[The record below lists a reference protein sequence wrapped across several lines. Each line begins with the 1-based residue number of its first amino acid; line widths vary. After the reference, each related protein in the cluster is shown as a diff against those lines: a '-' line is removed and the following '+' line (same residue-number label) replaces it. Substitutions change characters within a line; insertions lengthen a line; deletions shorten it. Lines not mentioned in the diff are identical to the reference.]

1 LTPPLRIIPLGGL
14 GEIGKNMTVVE
25 HEGRIVVV
33 DTGLMFPTSEM
44 LGIDLVLPDFSYL
57 RSRADR
63 IDAIVLTHGHED
75 HVGAL
80 PYVLREI
87 GVRPPIYGGALTMG
101 LVRSK
106 LEEHKIRDA
115 ELEVLEPGREVDA
128 GSTRLELVHM
138 SHSIPDSRAVALR
151 TALGTVLITG
161 DYKFDQ
167 TPVDGRPAD
176 ISRLA
181 ELGREG
187 VLCLCGDSTNANRPG
202 IAPSESSV
210 GPALLE
216 LFSRCP
222 GRIIVTSFASNVHR
236 VQQVIDTAVQLDRR
250 VALVGRSM
258 RKNFNIASNL
268 GIASAPE
275 GLLIAPREIE
285 DFPDH
290 RVIAISTG
298 SQGEP
303 LSALRRMAH
312 ADHPDVELHSGDTVI
327 FSATPIPGNERSVN
341 ETIDRI
347 FQIGAQV
354 VTAADAPIHASGHG
368 WQEELKLMLNLTR
381 PRFVMPMHG
390 DHRRLRLHAELA
402 ESVGIDRERVFRG
415 RNGLALEIDSGGAR
429 FGEDLGA
436 GMIFVD
442 GVDIG
447 DPDDVA
453 LRDRRTLSADGVF
466 IVVATISSADGAQVA
481 APEIIFRGVP
491 FVEEAD
497 GLVEE
502 LRAVVE
508 SSLADAAKHQERE
521 AVMIQEDLHDD
532 IAAFVYDRLRRRP
545 MVLPVVVEV

>member
-1 LTPPLRIIPLGGL
+1 MLPLGGL
-14 GEIGKNMTVVE
+14 GEIGKNMLAVE
-25 HEGRIVVV
+25 CEGRIVVV
-33 DTGLMFPTSEM
+33 DTGLMFPTTEM

-57 RSRADR
+57 RDRADD
-63 IDAIVLTHGHED
+63 IEAIVLTHGHED

-80 PYVLREI
+80 PFVLREL
-87 GVRPPIYGGALTMG
+87 GLPPKVFGGALTVG

-106 LEEHKIRDA
+106 LEEHRIRDA
-115 ELEVLEPGREVDA
+115 PLEVLPPGRPIDLGPFQV
-128 GSTRLELVHM
+128 ELVHLA
-138 SHSIPDSRAVALR
+138 HSIPDSRAVALR
-151 TALGTVLITG
+151 TELGTVLVTG

-167 TPVDGRPAD
+167 TPVDGVPAD
-176 ISRLA
+176 VSRLA

-187 VLCLCGDSTNANRPG
+187 VLCLCGDSTNADRPG

-216 LFSRCP
+216 IFSRCP

-236 VQQVIDTAVQLDRR
+236 VQQVLDAAAELDRK

-258 RKNFNIASNL
+258 RKNFNIAASL
-268 GIASAPE
+268 GIAHAPD
-275 GLLIAPREIE
+275 GLLIPAREIE
-285 DFPDH
+285 SFPDH
-290 RVIAISTG
+290 RVVAISTG

-327 FSATPIPGNERSVN
+327 FSATPIPGNERAVSD
-341 ETIDRI
+341 TINRI
-347 FQIGAQV
+347 FQIGARV
-354 VTAADAPIHASGHG
+354 ITAADAPIHASGHG
-368 WQEELKLMLNLTR
+368 WQEELKLMLNLTK
-381 PRFVMPMHG
+381 PRYVLPVHG

-402 ESVGIDRERVFRG
+402 GAVGTRAECVFAG
-415 RNGLALEIDSGGAR
+415 RNGLALEIDDGGAR
-429 FGEDLGA
+429 FGEDVHA

-453 LRDRRTLSADGVF
+453 LRDRRALSADGVF
-466 IVVATISSADGAQVA
+466 IVVATISSDDGSQVA
-481 APEIIFRGVP
+481 PPEVIFRGVP
-491 FVEEAD
+491 FIEEAD

-502 LRAVVE
+502 LRDVVTG
-508 SSLADAAKHQERE
+508 SLASAANHDERE
-521 AVMIQEDLHDD
+521 VVLIQRDLHDD
-532 IAAFVYDRLRRRP
+532 IAEFVYERLRRRP